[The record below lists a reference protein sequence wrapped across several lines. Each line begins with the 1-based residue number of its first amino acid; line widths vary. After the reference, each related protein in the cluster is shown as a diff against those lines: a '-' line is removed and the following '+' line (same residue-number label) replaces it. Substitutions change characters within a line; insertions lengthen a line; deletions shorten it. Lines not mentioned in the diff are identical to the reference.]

1 MSDNFPQSHLDP
13 TTEITLDVV
22 KKRAVSGIVVLTG
35 RTFLLS
41 VITLVATGLLTVF
54 LDPDQFGVFW
64 AVSAVVNFMAY
75 FSDIGLAAAL
85 IQRKEKLTRSDLV
98 TTFTVQ
104 QGLVFSILIILFVAA
119 PLVRRYYDLS
129 QQDLYLLLALG
140 LSLMMSSFK
149 TIPSVILERKMD
161 FGRMVIPQVLEN
173 LVFNIVAVV
182 LAWKGFGVMSFTYA
196 VLARGFV
203 GLITMYIIQPWMP
216 SIGINRKSLKNLMVY
231 GVPYQAN
238 TLLATLKDDGMTIFL
253 GGVLGTTGLGFL
265 GWAQKWAQAPLRFF
279 MDQVIKVTF
288 PAFSRMQDEKKQL
301 EVSTTRSILFIC
313 ILVYPSLVGLLIL
326 APMLVEIIPRY
337 EKWTPALT
345 ALSLIGIT
353 TVFAAVTTQVTN
365 LLNAIG
371 KIKLTF
377 KFMVMWTVLTWIFVP
392 LLAIKYGVNG
402 AALGYVI
409 VSSSSLVV
417 IYIAKRYVEFSLKT
431 SVLPPLISSIVMAAV
446 LLILRSYVPY
456 SVAGVIIIV
465 LVGVAVFTGM
475 MYAVAGSGVV
485 HDAKRAFRILFTR
498 K

>member
-1 MSDNFPQSHLDP
+1 L
-13 TTEITLDVV
+13 
-22 KKRAVSGIVVLTG
+22 
-35 RTFLLS
+35 
-41 VITLVATGLLTVF
+41 
-54 LDPDQFGVFW
+54 
-64 AVSAVVNFMAY
+64 
-75 FSDIGLAAAL
+75 
-85 IQRKEKLTRSDLV
+85 
-98 TTFTVQ
+98 
-104 QGLVFSILIILFVAA
+104 
-119 PLVRRYYDLS
+119 
-129 QQDLYLLLALG
+129 
-140 LSLMMSSFK
+140 
-149 TIPSVILERKMD
+149 
-161 FGRMVIPQVLEN
+161 VIPQVLEN
-173 LVFNIVAVV
+173 LVFSIVAVY
-182 LAWKGFGVMSFTYA
+182 LAWKGFGVMSFAYA
-196 VLARGFV
+196 VLARGIV
-203 GLITMYIIQPWMP
+203 GLGAMYIIQPWMP
-216 SIGINRKSLKNLMVY
+216 GVGINRKSLKNLMVY

-253 GGVLGTTGLGFL
+253 GGILGTTGLGFL

-301 EVSTTRSILFIC
+301 EASVTRSILFIC

-392 LLAIKYGVNG
+392 ILAIKYGING

-417 IYIAKRYVEFSLKT
+417 IYIARRYVEFSLKQ
-431 SVLPPLISSIVMAAV
+431 SVIPPLISSIVMAAV
-446 LLILRSYVPY
+446 LLVLRSYVPY
-456 SVAGVIIIV
+456 SVAGVIVIV
-465 LVGVAVFTGM
+465 VVGAAVFAGM
-475 MYAVAGSGVV
+475 MYVVAGSGVMQ
-485 HDAKRAFRILFTR
+485 DAKRAFRILFTR